1 MTIKYLAG
9 NRIQGTHKDRFVT
22 RAINNGCSLNTSNYV
37 VSNGSVD
44 FSGTDD
50 CLVFGN
56 TSDWNFMHNGGSWSA
71 AFWLIPDNFDSSNMI
86 FNTNGTTNTNVGVQ
100 CVGLAGGNVRVRI
113 SDGKTGDLVTLTG
126 TDYRESTYNFIVI
139 NYNGSTLSMQRSNY
153 QGSLSTAITS
163 NNIAGKTFCK
173 ENSLNPLT
181 IGAASDDHTSSP
193 YEGMINTFMI
203 WNRVL
208 SSAEI
213 TALHGSGSGSAT
225 IPYKDLKLQTCR
237 YKSTDGN
244 GYNKVDTWYQNFA
257 VGFPAGTIFEETDTG
272 RTYIVGALTTRQT
285 WTEIT

>member
-56 TSDWNFMHNGGSWSA
+56 TSDWNFLHNGDSWSA

-139 NYNGSTLSMQRSNY
+139 TYNGSTLSMQRSNY

-225 IPYKDLKLQTCR
+225 IPVSYTRLTLPTKR
-237 YKSTDGN
+237 
-244 GYNKVDTWYQNFA
+244 
-257 VGFPAGTIFEETDTG
+257 
-272 RTYIVGALTTRQT
+272 IV
-285 WTEIT
+285 